1 MNPIE
6 TQIIP
11 CDYTN
16 TDHLNAVALLINAY
30 IDDDMG
36 GGEPLS
42 SLQKLRLVDGL
53 HVHPKSIVLLA
64 ERAGDFVGLLTA
76 FENFSTF
83 TAQPMIN
90 VHDIFVLK
98 EYRGQGIGK
107 QLLQTLIKE
116 AEDRKASR
124 ISLEVRTDNLSA
136 QGLYSSLGF
145 GDTEPAMYYWRKYLS
160 DIVSSNDF

>member
-1 MNPIE
+1 MNPVEI
-6 TQIIP
+6 QIIP
-11 CDYTN
+11 CDYMN
-16 TDHLNAVALLINAY
+16 PEHLNAVALLINAY
-30 IDDDMG
+30 INDDMG

-42 SLQKLRLVDGL
+42 QLQQLRLVDGL
-53 HVHPKSIVLLA
+53 HAHPKSIVLLA
-64 ERAGDFVGLLTA
+64 ERAGAFVGLLTA

-90 VHDIFVLK
+90 IHDIFVMK

-116 AEDRKASR
+116 AENRNAGR

-136 QGLYSSLGF
+136 QDLYRNLGF
-145 GDTEPAMYYWRKYLS
+145 GDTEPTMCYWRKYL
-160 DIVSSNDF
+160 